1 MAEVTHGLAGTIR
14 SSAESET
21 FDFGGMSASTMTTV
35 IQQAFG
41 EPFSMDSDDEMIR
54 ITLVV
59 GAGKLGR
66 QKYDPQ
72 ALKIVTS
79 TLTSLGFQEDR
90 GASAIKEC
98 AGMYKFQHDTGKNL
112 KTVVVFPR
120 IQDISSGAEGG
131 SSPSVDSLLP
141 RNSMLHKIAASS
153 LPVFQNMVQA
163 KCHSWSQKKALMEL
177 IQEHIISHLD
187 ECDSFLMGGKPL
199 SPAQQEFYDECT
211 SLSEK
216 QVHVKETMHLDVEN
230 GNLTEMELEI
240 LKDLNAN
247 RMTELKKAG
256 GKSTQKALERQE
268 MLNSVEPKPLPK
280 LKHYAALS
288 RLWKQVAP
296 LMHLNE
302 GGQLLSVQDTKLLGQ
317 KTDMLEQ
324 IGELEEACQG
334 WLEDDAVFEERVK
347 AYRREMQSKY
357 GNLTS
362 GKKTKSKS
370 LNNRTASYSAAA
382 KNNSSTIK
390 WITPQE
396 LKKKEFRAKN
406 RTKSRNVDVFSAMM
420 NGDDSDSDSDEDE
433 DDSDEEVTQVELQSS
448 TSTKVVQQ
456 ASSPTVKAEP
466 ADPQKKKNK
475 KRKKKK
481 KSVDQVDNDVAF
493 AEIDAELKVR
503 RKKERKEKKEIEEK
517 ANVSTT
523 ALSFVH
529 SHILPLIVSF
539 LTWLIA
545 IIFGKPRKK
554 KTG

>member
-1 MAEVTHGLAGTIR
+1 MPEATHGLAGSIR
-14 SSAESET
+14 SSKENET
-21 FDFGGMSASTMTTV
+21 FDFGGLSVSTMTTV
-35 IQQAFG
+35 MQHAFG
-41 EPFSMDSDDEMIR
+41 EPFTMDSDDEMIR
-54 ITLVV
+54 ITLVT
-59 GAGKLGR
+59 GAGKQAR

-72 ALKIVTS
+72 ALKVVTS
-79 TLTSLGFQEDR
+79 TLISLGFQEDR
-90 GASAIKEC
+90 GASCVKEC
-98 AGMYKFQHDTGKNL
+98 AGMYKVQHDTGKNL
-112 KTVVVFPR
+112 KTVVVFPK

-131 SSPSVDSLLP
+131 SSSSVASLLP

-177 IQEHIISHLD
+177 IQEYILSQLD
-187 ECDSFLMGGKPL
+187 ECESLLMGGKPL

-211 SLSEK
+211 SLAEK
-216 QVHVKETMHLDVEN
+216 QAHVKQTMHLDVEN

-247 RMTELKKAG
+247 RITELKKAG

-268 MLNSVEPKPLPK
+268 MLNSVEPHPLPK

-302 GGQLLSVQDTKLLGQ
+302 GGQLLSVHDTKLLGQ
-317 KTDMLEQ
+317 KMELLEQ

-334 WLEDDAVFEERVK
+334 WLEDDAIFEVRVK

-357 GNLTS
+357 GNLTI
-362 GKKTKSKS
+362 GKKTKSKSQS

-382 KNNSSTIK
+382 RNNSSAIK

-396 LKKKEFRAKN
+396 QSKKEFRAKN
-406 RTKSRNVDVFSAMM
+406 RTKSKNVDVFSAMM
-420 NGDDSDSDSDEDE
+420 AGDDSDEDE
-433 DDSDEEVTQVELQSS
+433 SDEEVTQVELESS
-448 TSTKVVQQ
+448 ASTKVVQHTT
-456 ASSPTVKAEP
+456 SPTMKPEQANLK
-466 ADPQKKKNK
+466 KKKNK
-475 KRKKKK
+475 NRKKKK
-481 KSVDQVDNDVAF
+481 KNVDQVDNDDAF
-493 AEIDAELKVR
+493 AEIDAELKAR
-503 RKKERKEKKEIEEK
+503 RKIELKEKKEIEEK

-523 ALSFVH
+523 ALSFVQ

>member
-1 MAEVTHGLAGTIR
+1 MVEVTHGLAGTIR

-21 FDFGGMSASTMTTV
+21 FDFGGMSSSTMTTV

-41 EPFSMDSDDEMIR
+41 EPFSMDSDNEMIR

-66 QKYDPQ
+66 QKYDLQ

-120 IQDISSGAEGG
+120 IQDISSGAKGG
-131 SSPSVDSLLP
+131 SSPSADSLLP

-163 KCHSWSQKKALMEL
+163 KCHSWSQKKALMDL
-177 IQEHIISHLD
+177 IQEHIICHLD
-187 ECDSFLMGGKPL
+187 ECDNFLMGGKPL

-216 QVHVKETMHLDVEN
+216 QVYVKQTMHLDVVN

-240 LKDLNAN
+240 LIDLNAN

-268 MLNSVEPKPLPK
+268 MLNAVESKPLPK

-334 WLEDDAVFEERVK
+334 WLEDDAVFEIRVK
-347 AYRREMQSKY
+347 AYRREMQIKY
-357 GNLTS
+357 GDLTS
-362 GKKTKSKS
+362 GKKAKSKS

-396 LKKKEFRAKN
+396 LKKKEFRAKT

-420 NGDDSDSDSDEDE
+420 TGDDSDSDEEEE
-433 DDSDEEVTQVELQSS
+433 DDSNEEVSQVELQSS
-448 TSTKVVQQ
+448 TSTKAVQQ
-456 ASSPTVKAEP
+456 ASSPTVKSEP
-466 ADPQKKKNK
+466 ADSQKKKNK

-481 KSVDQVDNDVAF
+481 KSVDQVDNDFAF
-493 AEIDAELKVR
+493 AEIDVELKAR
-503 RKKERKEKKEIEEK
+503 RKKERKEKKEIEDQ

-523 ALSFVH
+523 ALSFVR

-545 IIFGKPRKK
+545 VMFGKPRKK
-554 KTG
+554 TSG